1 MQVLGI
7 SGSPVKNSNTDR
19 LVKTVLEA
27 TGLDYEF
34 IKLSEYDIHPCRA
47 CLGCA
52 GDNICKQQDD
62 WYIIENKIKECAALV
77 IGGYPTYGTLDSR
90 TKMLTERMY
99 SMHHQ
104 RMLNKGKIG
113 AALAVGV
120 GRGIPSVDNA
130 ADQIAAFM
138 EMEGIN
144 VVGKLSGTG
153 NVSCLSCGYGGTCRI
168 SGVPFLFGKGAVPSK
183 DKYTAIEDQKDVIE
197 KANEIG
203 HKIREILIDINSTR

>member
-1 MQVLGI
+1 MRVLGI

-52 GDNICKQQDD
+52 GDNTCKQKDD
-62 WYIIENKIKECAALV
+62 WHIIENKIKECAALV
-77 IGGYPTYGTLDSR
+77 IGGYPAYGTLDSR

-104 RMLNKGKIG
+104 KMLNKGKIG
-113 AALAVGV
+113 VAVGVGV

-130 ADQIAAFM
+130 VNQIVAFM

-144 VVGKLSGTG
+144 VIGKLSGTG
-153 NVSCLSCGYGGTCRI
+153 NVSCLSCGYGGTCKI
-168 SGVPFLFGKGAVPSK
+168 SAVPLLFGKGAVPSK

-203 HKIREILIDINSTR
+203 RNIREILAK

>member
-7 SGSPVKNSNTDR
+7 SGSPVLNSNTDR
-19 LVKTVLEA
+19 LIKTVLDA
-27 TGLDYEF
+27 TGLEYELV
-34 IKLSEYDIHPCRA
+34 KLSEYDIHPCRA

-52 GDNICKQQDD
+52 NDNICKQQDD
-62 WYIIENKIKECAALV
+62 WHIIENKIKECDALV

-104 RMLNKGKIG
+104 KMLNKGKIG
-113 AALAVGV
+113 VAVAVGI
-120 GRGIPSVDNA
+120 GRGIPSVDHA

-144 VVGKLSGTG
+144 VIGKISGTG
-153 NVSCLSCGYGGTCRI
+153 NITCLSCGYGGPCGI
-168 SGVPFLFGKGAVPSK
+168 SGVPMLFGAGAIPSK
-183 DKYTAIEDQKDVIE
+183 DKYTAIEDQKEVIE

-203 HKIREILIDINSTR
+203 CKIREMLVN

>member
-1 MQVLGI
+1 MKVLGI

-19 LVKTVLEA
+19 LVKRVLEA
-27 TGLDYEF
+27 TGIDYEF

-47 CLGCA
+47 CLGCTN
-52 GDNICKQQDD
+52 DNICKQKDD
-62 WYIIENKIKECAALV
+62 WHIVENKIKECAALV

-113 AALAVGV
+113 AAVAVGV
-120 GRGIPSVDNA
+120 GRGIPSVDHA

-138 EMEGIN
+138 QMEGIN
-144 VVGKLSGTG
+144 VIGKVSGTG
-153 NVSCLSCGYGGTCRI
+153 NISCLSCGHGGTCRI
-168 SGVPFLFGKGAVPSK
+168 SGVPLLFGKGAVPSK
-183 DKYTAIEDQKDVIE
+183 DKYIAIEEQKDVIE

-203 HKIREILIDINSTR
+203 HKIREMLVRGEVP

>member
-1 MQVLGI
+1 MRVLGI

-52 GDNICKQQDD
+52 KDNICRQKDD
-62 WYIIENKIKECAALV
+62 WHIVENKIKECAALV

-113 AALAVGV
+113 AAVAVGV
-120 GRGIPSVDNA
+120 GRGIPSVDQA

-138 EMEGIN
+138 QMEGIN
-144 VVGKLSGTG
+144 VIGKVSGTG
-153 NVSCLSCGYGGTCRI
+153 NISCLSCGYGGACGI
-168 SGVPFLFGKGAVPSK
+168 SGVPLLFGEGAVPSR

-197 KANEIG
+197 KAKEIG
-203 HKIREILIDINSTR
+203 QKIREMLVN

>member
-1 MQVLGI
+1 MLVLGI
-7 SGSPVKNSNTDR
+7 SGSAVRSSNTDR
-19 LVKTVLEA
+19 LIKTVLEA

-34 IKLSEYDIHPCRA
+34 IKLSDYDIHPCRA

-62 WYIIENKIKECAALV
+62 WRIIENKIKGCAALV

-104 RMLNKGKIG
+104 KMLNKGKIG
-113 AALAVGV
+113 AAVAVGV
-120 GRGIPSVDNA
+120 GRGIPSANNA
-130 ADQIAAFM
+130 ADQIAVFM

-144 VVGKLSGTG
+144 VIGKLSGTG
-153 NVSCLSCGYGGTCRI
+153 NVSCLSCGFGGTCRI
-168 SGVPFLFGKGAVPSK
+168 SAVPLLFGKGAVPSK

-197 KANEIG
+197 KAKEIG
-203 HKIREILIDINSTR
+203 RKIRESLIK

>member
-7 SGSPVKNSNTDR
+7 SGSPVNNSNTDR

-34 IKLSEYDIHPCRA
+34 IKLSEYNIHPCRA

-52 GDNICKQQDD
+52 RDNICRQKDD
-62 WYIIENKIKECAALV
+62 WHIVENKIKECAALV

-113 AALAVGV
+113 VAVAVGV
-120 GRGIPSVDNA
+120 GRGIPGVDHA

-138 EMEGIN
+138 QMEGIN
-144 VVGKLSGTG
+144 VIGKVSGTG
-153 NVSCLSCGYGGTCRI
+153 NIACLSCGYGGTCGI
-168 SGVPFLFGKGAVPSK
+168 SGVPLLFGKGAVPSK
-183 DKYTAIEDQKDVIE
+183 DKYISIEGQKDIIE
-197 KANEIG
+197 KAKEIG
-203 HKIREILIDINSTR
+203 QKIREMLAGK

>member
-34 IKLSEYDIHPCRA
+34 IKVSEYDIHPCRA

-120 GRGIPSVDNA
+120 GRGIPSVDNTTY
-130 ADQIAAFM
+130 QIAAFM

-144 VVGKLSGTG
+144 VIGKLSGTG
-153 NVSCLSCGYGGTCRI
+153 NVSCLSCGYGGICRI

>member
-19 LVKTVLEA
+19 LVKSVLEA

-34 IKLSEYDIHPCRA
+34 IKLSEYDIHPCKA
-47 CLGCA
+47 CLCCA
-52 GDNICKQQDD
+52 GDNICKQNDD
-62 WYIIENKIKECAALV
+62 WHIVENKIKECSALV

-104 RMLNKGKIG
+104 KMLNKGKIG
-113 AALAVGV
+113 AAVAVGV
-120 GRGIPSVDNA
+120 GRGIPSVDHA

-144 VVGKLSGTG
+144 VIGKLSGTG
-153 NVSCLSCGYGGTCRI
+153 NVSCLSCGYGGSCAI
-168 SGVPFLFGKGAVPSK
+168 SGVPHLFGQGAVPSK

-197 KANEIG
+197 RANEIG
-203 HKIREILIDINSTR
+203 HKMRERLVK

>member
-1 MQVLGI
+1 MRVLGI

-34 IKLSEYDIHPCRA
+34 IKLSEYDIHPCKA

-52 GDNICKQQDD
+52 KDNICRQKDD
-62 WYIIENKIKECAALV
+62 WHIVEKKIKECAALV

-113 AALAVGV
+113 AAVAVGV
-120 GRGIPSVDNA
+120 GRGIPSVDQA

-138 EMEGIN
+138 QMEGIN
-144 VVGKLSGTG
+144 VIGKVSGTG
-153 NVSCLSCGYGGTCRI
+153 NISCLSCGYGGTCGI
-168 SGVPFLFGKGAVPSK
+168 SGVPHLFGKGAVPSK

-197 KANEIG
+197 KANEMG
-203 HKIREILIDINSTR
+203 QKIREMLVN

>member
-7 SGSPVKNSNTDR
+7 SGSPVKNGNTDR

-27 TGLDYEF
+27 TGLEYEF

-47 CLGCA
+47 CLGCT
-52 GDNICKQQDD
+52 GDNICKQQDE
-62 WYIIENKIKECAALV
+62 WHIVENKIKECAGLV

-104 RMLNKGKIG
+104 MMLNKGKIG
-113 AALAVGV
+113 AAVAVGI
-120 GRGIPSVDNA
+120 GRGIPSAEHA

-138 EMEGIN
+138 QMEGIN
-144 VVGKLSGTG
+144 VIGKISGIG
-153 NVSCLSCGYGGTCRI
+153 NVSCLSCGYGGKCRI
-168 SGVPFLFGKGAVPSK
+168 SAVPLLFGKGAMPSK
-183 DKYTAIEDQKDVIE
+183 DKYIAIEEQKEVIE

-203 HKIREILIDINSTR
+203 HKIREILER

>member
-1 MQVLGI
+1 MKVLGI
-7 SGSPVKNSNTDR
+7 SGSPVKSSNTDR
-19 LVKTVLEA
+19 LVRTILEA

-34 IKLSEYDIHPCRA
+34 IKLSGYDIHPCRA

-52 GDNICKQQDD
+52 GDNICKQKDD
-62 WYIIENKIKECAALV
+62 WHIIENKIKESRAIV

-104 RMLNKGKIG
+104 KMLNKGKIG
-113 AALAVGV
+113 VAVAVGV
-120 GRGIPSVDNA
+120 GRGIPSVDHA

-138 EMEGIN
+138 EMEGFN
-144 VVGKLSGTG
+144 VIGKLSGTG

-168 SGVPFLFGKGAVPSK
+168 SAVPLLFGIGAVPSK
-183 DKYTAIEDQKDVIE
+183 DKYMAIEDQKDVIE

-203 HKIREILIDINSTR
+203 HKIRDTLIK

>member
-1 MQVLGI
+1 MLGI

-27 TGLDYEF
+27 KGLDYEF

-52 GDNICKQQDD
+52 GDNTCKQKDD
-62 WYIIENKIKECAALV
+62 WHIIENKIKECEALV

-104 RMLNKGKIG
+104 KMLNKGKIG
-113 AALAVGV
+113 VAVAVGV
-120 GRGIPSVDNA
+120 GRGIPSVDHA
-130 ADQIAAFM
+130 VDQIAAFM
-138 EMEGIN
+138 EMEGFN
-144 VVGKLSGTG
+144 VIGKLSGTG
-153 NVSCLSCGYGGTCRI
+153 NVSCLSCGYGGTCKI
-168 SGVPFLFGKGAVPSK
+168 SGVPHLFGKGAVPSK

-203 HKIREILIDINSTR
+203 HKIRESFIKIT

>member
-1 MQVLGI
+1 MKVLGV

-34 IKLSEYDIHPCRA
+34 IKLSDYDIHPCRA

-52 GDNICKQQDD
+52 KDNTCKQKDD
-62 WYIIENKIKECAALV
+62 WQIIENKIKECKALV

-113 AALAVGV
+113 AAVAVGV

-130 ADQIAAFM
+130 VEQIAAFM
-138 EMEGIN
+138 QMEGIN
-144 VVGKLSGTG
+144 VIGKLSGTG
-153 NVSCLSCGYGGTCRI
+153 NVSCLSCGYGGTCKI
-168 SGVPFLFGKGAVPSK
+168 SAVPLLFGQGAMPSK
-183 DKYTAIEDQKDVIE
+183 DKYTAIEDQKDIIE

-203 HKIREILIDINSTR
+203 RKIGNLL

>member
-7 SGSPVKNSNTDR
+7 SGSPVNNSNTDR

-52 GDNICKQQDD
+52 RDNICKQPDD
-62 WYIIENKIKECAALV
+62 WHIIETKIKECTALV

-113 AALAVGV
+113 VAVAVGV
-120 GRGIPSVDNA
+120 GRGIPGVDHA

-138 EMEGIN
+138 QMEGIN
-144 VVGKLSGTG
+144 VVGKVSGTG
-153 NVSCLSCGYGGTCRI
+153 NISCLSCGYGGICGI
-168 SGVPFLFGKGAVPSK
+168 SGVLMLFGKGAVPSK
-183 DKYTAIEDQKDVIE
+183 DKYISIETQKDVIE
-197 KANEIG
+197 KAKEIG
-203 HKIREILIDINSTR
+203 QKIREMLAGK

>member
-7 SGSPVKNSNTDR
+7 SGSPVNNSNTDR

-52 GDNICKQQDD
+52 RDNICKQKDD
-62 WYIIENKIKECAALV
+62 WHIIENKIKECTALV

-104 RMLNKGKIG
+104 RMLNKDKIG
-113 AALAVGV
+113 AAVVVGV
-120 GRGIPSVDNA
+120 GRGIPGVDQA

-138 EMEGIN
+138 QMEGIN
-144 VVGKLSGTG
+144 VVGKVSGTG
-153 NVSCLSCGYGGTCRI
+153 NISCLSCGYGGTCGI
-168 SGVPFLFGKGAVPSK
+168 SGVTMLFGKGAVPSK
-183 DKYTAIEDQKDVIE
+183 DKYIAIEDQKDVNE
-197 KANEIG
+197 KAKEIG
-203 HKIREILIDINSTR
+203 QKIREMLAGK

>member
-27 TGLDYEF
+27 TGLEYEF
-34 IKLSEYDIHPCRA
+34 IKLSEYDIHPCMA

-52 GDNICKQQDD
+52 RDNICRQQDN
-62 WYIIENKIKECAALV
+62 WHIIENKIKECAALV

-104 RMLNKGKIG
+104 RML
-113 AALAVGV
+113 
-120 GRGIPSVDNA
+120 
-130 ADQIAAFM
+130 
-138 EMEGIN
+138 
-144 VVGKLSGTG
+144 
-153 NVSCLSCGYGGTCRI
+153 
-168 SGVPFLFGKGAVPSK
+168 
-183 DKYTAIEDQKDVIE
+183 
-197 KANEIG
+197 
-203 HKIREILIDINSTR
+203 

>member
-1 MQVLGI
+1 MKVLGI

-52 GDNICKQQDD
+52 KDNICKQKDD
-62 WYIIENKIKECAALV
+62 WHIVENKIKECAALV

-104 RMLNKGKIG
+104 KMLNKDKTGV
-113 AALAVGV
+113 AVAVGV
-120 GRGIPSVDNA
+120 GRGIPSADNA
-130 ADQIAAFM
+130 AEQIAAFM
-138 EMEGIN
+138 KLEGFN
-144 VVGKLSGTG
+144 VIGKLSGTG
-153 NVSCLSCGYGGTCRI
+153 NVSCLSCGYGGICRI
-168 SGVPFLFGKGAVPSK
+168 SAVPHLFGQGALPSK
-183 DKYTAIEDQKDVIE
+183 DKYAAIEDQKDVME
-197 KANEIG
+197 NANEIG
-203 HKIREILIDINSTR
+203 NKIRESFIKIT

>member
-52 GDNICKQQDD
+52 RDNICRQKDD
-62 WYIIENKIKECAALV
+62 WHTIENKIKECKALV

-113 AALAVGV
+113 AAVAVGV
-120 GRGIPSVDNA
+120 GRGIPSVDHA

-138 EMEGIN
+138 QMEGMN
-144 VVGKLSGTG
+144 VIGKVSGTG
-153 NVSCLSCGYGGTCRI
+153 NIACLSCGYGDTCGI
-168 SGVPFLFGKGAVPSK
+168 SGVRLLFGKGAVPSK
-183 DKYTAIEDQKDVIE
+183 DKYISIESQNDVIE
-197 KANEIG
+197 KAKEIG
-203 HKIREILIDINSTR
+203 QKIREMLAGK

>member
-19 LVKTVLEA
+19 LIKTVLEA
-27 TGLDYEF
+27 TGLNYEF

-52 GDNICKQQDD
+52 GDNICKQKDD
-62 WYIIENKIKECAALV
+62 WHFIENEIKECEALV

-104 RMLNKGKIG
+104 KMLNKGKIG
-113 AALAVGV
+113 AAVAVGI

-144 VVGKLSGTG
+144 VIGKLSGTG
-153 NVSCLSCGYGGTCRI
+153 NVSCLSCGYGNTCKI
-168 SGVPFLFGKGAVPSK
+168 SAVPLLFGKGAVPSK

-197 KANEIG
+197 KAKEIG
-203 HKIREILIDINSTR
+203 HKIREMLVN

>member
-1 MQVLGI
+1 MQLLGI
-7 SGSPVKNSNTDR
+7 SGSPVNNSNTDR

-27 TGLDYEF
+27 TGLNYEF

-52 GDNICKQQDD
+52 KDNICKQQDD
-62 WYIIENKIKECAALV
+62 WHIIENKIKECAALV

-104 RMLNKGKIG
+104 KMLNKGKIG
-113 AALAVGV
+113 AAVAVGI
-120 GRGIPSVDNA
+120 GQGIPSVDNA
-130 ADQIAAFM
+130 VDQIAAFM

-144 VVGKLSGTG
+144 VIGKLSGTG
-153 NVSCLSCGYGGTCRI
+153 NVSCLSCGYGHTCKI
-168 SGVPFLFGKGAVPSK
+168 SAVPLLFGKGAVPSK
-183 DKYTAIEDQKDVIE
+183 DKYTAIEEQKDVIG

-203 HKIREILIDINSTR
+203 HKIREMI